1 MIEQNVARVRAR
13 EEVSFEATNPSGDFI
28 ALVSSAAAAIFAFIT
43 FFQTTG
49 GVAIKGYET
58 PYGAV
63 IMVAGAAC
71 FVFAGVVMISRFI
84 NPKSWL
90 ARNPGW
96 AYFAASSAII
106 IMSVMAMVLGY
117 HGYMKEAGPVV
128 TMATGFFCGVAGML
142 KF

>member
-1 MIEQNVARVRAR
+1 MVEQNVVRIK
-13 EEVSFEATNPSGDFI
+13 EGVSFEATNPSGDFI
-28 ALVSSAAAAIFAFIT
+28 ALVSSAVAAIFAFIT

-63 IMVAGAAC
+63 VLVAGAAC
-71 FVFAGVVMISRFI
+71 FVFAGAVMVGRFI

-90 ARNPGW
+90 VRNPGW
-96 AYFAASSAII
+96 AYFTASSVII

-117 HGYMKEAGPVV
+117 HDYLKEAGPVV
-128 TMATGFFCGVAGML
+128 TMAAGLFCGFAGMI